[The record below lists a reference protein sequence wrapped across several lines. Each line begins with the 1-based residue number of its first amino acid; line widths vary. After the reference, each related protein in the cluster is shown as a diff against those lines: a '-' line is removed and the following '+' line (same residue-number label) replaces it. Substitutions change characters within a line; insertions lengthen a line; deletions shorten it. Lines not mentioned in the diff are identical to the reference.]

1 MIHITMKHTFNL
13 KLIFISVILCVTELS
28 YAGTNP
34 LNTQHPASTATITPH
49 TLKIDALPPKIP
61 AHYSTPKSVN
71 SKARES
77 SAPQLSPDQVV
88 LNFENADIQS
98 VIKAISLLSGKN
110 FVIDPRVKGTVN
122 IVSDKPISK
131 ANSYKVLESALRM
144 QGFACVESDGVIKV
158 LPENEAKTFGMRT
171 YSTNKSHP
179 LGDQVVTKIYV
190 LQHGSAMQLVNA
202 LRPLIAPNNSIS
214 VYQNSNAVIV
224 TDYASNIDRIN
235 KIIAD
240 LTSTSSQKGNGG
252 PTIIPIK
259 NGIASD
265 IAQIL
270 QAYLQGGDAGAT
282 GGARG
287 GGNADGPSAAITVD
301 PMTNSLIVYSEVP
314 SKVEEIKALA
324 QRLDTNAGGI
334 GGNIH
339 VVYLKNADAAHI
351 ADVLRVVATSQA
363 DPDMKA
369 SSALAKFASEPQSMF
384 NNNGSGGSGN
394 PFASSSGSGGSSP
407 SNSSNS
413 SNRGSSSGQ
422 NNSATAP
429 KVFIQA
435 EPTTNSL
442 IIQAPDPLYRNLR
455 AIISMLDVR
464 RAEIM
469 IETMIVNVRKT
480 TQGAFGIQWIGGAGN
495 NNAGAIAVSNYAGN
509 SPTGGSNS
517 LSSLAT
523 TIIGAT
529 QAVSSTTGAAAA
541 GAATSG
547 LSIPGEIYVGLVTG
561 TTTIGGQTIPN
572 MSALADAIE
581 ANNLGN
587 VITRPTLITLD
598 NEEAKFQVGANIPV
612 INGSLTNSSSSIPG
626 SVSNSYTREDV
637 GTLLDI
643 KPLITQSGG
652 IQLDLYQEDSQV
664 EPGTQNSAQGPT
676 IDKKSMRTTLMVD
689 DGQMI
694 AIGGMTQDDVEIT
707 QNGIPLLMDIPYL
720 GWLFSWQSRSHTKS
734 NIVVFLRP
742 VIVKSAMGYKALT
755 NNRYRYVVG
764 EEGSIH
770 AKGNLMLPRIDP
782 VTLENQLPYGTK
794 MIPPGAPGAAPSVI
808 DMRSST
814 LQKKNANNITYQPQ
828 P

>member
-1 MIHITMKHTFNL
+1 MKHTFNL
-13 KLIFISVILCVTELS
+13 KLLFISVLLCITELG
-28 YAGTNP
+28 YAGTNTIA
-34 LNTQHPASTATITPH
+34 TQNQQSAPTSTPR
-49 TLKIDALPPKIP
+49 TLKIDSLPT
-61 AHYSTPKSVN
+61 TPSHQT
-71 SKARES
+71 RIEG
-77 SAPQLSPDQVV
+77 SANRASENGAPELSPDQVV

-131 ANSYKVLESALRM
+131 VNSYKVLESALRM

-158 LPENEAKTFGMRT
+158 LPETEAKTYGMRT
-171 YSTNKSHP
+171 FSTNKSHS
-179 LGDQVVTKIYV
+179 LGDQVITKIYV
-190 LQHGSAMQLVNA
+190 LQHGSAIQLVNA
-202 LRPLIAPNNSIS
+202 LRPLIAPNNSIG

-235 KIIAD
+235 KIVAD
-240 LTSTSSQKGNGG
+240 LTSTSNHKSSG

-259 NGIASD
+259 HGIASD
-265 IAQIL
+265 IAQVL

-282 GGARG
+282 GSG
-287 GGNADGPSAAITVD
+287 GGRSGGNTDGPSVAITVD
-301 PMTNSLIVYSEVP
+301 PMTNSLIVYSDVA
-314 SKVEEIKALA
+314 SKIQEIKALA
-324 QRLDTNAGGI
+324 QKLDTSTSGI

-351 ADVLRVVATSQA
+351 ADVLRVVATSQS

-369 SSALAKFASEPQSMF
+369 SSALAKFSSEPQSMF
-384 NNNGSGGSGN
+384 NN
-394 PFASSSGSGGSSP
+394 SGSGGSP
-407 SNSSNS
+407 FSSNS
-413 SNRGSSSGQ
+413 SSGGSPSSNNSPSNRGSSGQ
-422 NNSATAP
+422 NNSPTAP

-455 AIISMLDVR
+455 SIIAMLDVR

-469 IETMIVNVRKT
+469 IETLIVNVRKT

-495 NNAGAIAVSNYAGN
+495 NNAGAIAISNYAGN
-509 SPTGGSNS
+509 SPTGGGSSS
-517 LSSLAT
+517 LSSIAT
-523 TIIGAT
+523 TVIGAT
-529 QAVSSTTGAAAA
+529 QTVTSTTGAAST
-541 GAATSG
+541 AATGG
-547 LSIPGEIYVGLVTG
+547 LNIPGEIYVGLVTG

-598 NEEAKFQVGANIPV
+598 NEEAKFQVGSNIPV

-664 EPGTQNSAQGPT
+664 QAGTQNSAQGPT
-676 IDKKSMRTTLMVD
+676 IEKKSMRTTLMVD

-720 GWLFSWQSRSHTKS
+720 GWLFSWQSRSHAKS

-742 VIVKSAMGYKALT
+742 VIVKSSMGYKALT

-764 EEGSIH
+764 EEGSIQ
-770 AKGNLMLPRIDP
+770 AKGNLLLPRIDP
-782 VTLENQLPYGTK
+782 VTLENQLPYGK
-794 MIPPGAPGAAPSVI
+794 KIIPQGTPGAAPSVI
-808 DMRSST
+808 DMRSGN
-814 LQKKNANNITYQPQ
+814 LNKKSANDITYEQQP
-828 P
+828 

>member
-1 MIHITMKHTFNL
+1 MKHTFNL
-13 KLIFISVILCVTELS
+13 KLIFISVILCITELG

-34 LNTQHPASTATITPH
+34 LNTQHQASAPTITPH
-49 TLKIDALPPKIP
+49 TLKIDALPTSHT
-61 AHYSTPKSVN
+61 AHSRSLPNYVN
-71 SKARES
+71 SKANES
-77 SAPQLSPDQVV
+77 STPELSPDQVV

-131 ANSYKVLESALRM
+131 ANSYKVLEAALRM

-158 LPENEAKTFGMRT
+158 LPESVAKTFGMRT
-171 YSTNKSHP
+171 LSTNKSHH

-190 LQHGSAMQLVNA
+190 LQHGSAIQLVNA
-202 LRPLIAPNNSIS
+202 LRPLISPNNSIS
-214 VYQNSNAVIV
+214 VYQNSNAIIV

-235 KIIAD
+235 KIVAD
-240 LTSTSSQKGNGG
+240 LTSTSSQKGNGE

-265 IAQIL
+265 IAQVL
-270 QAYLQGGDAGAT
+270 QAYLQGGNAGAAGN
-282 GGARG
+282 GGVRG
-287 GGNADGPSAAITVD
+287 GGNSDGPSAAITVD

-314 SKVEEIKALA
+314 SKIQEIKALA
-324 QRLDTNAGGI
+324 HKLDTNTSGI

-351 ADVLRVVATSQA
+351 ADVLRVVATNQA

-369 SSALAKFASEPQSMF
+369 SSALAKFSSEPQSMF
-384 NNNGSGGSGN
+384 NNNGSGGSS
-394 PFASSSGSGGSSP
+394 PFTSGSASGGSTP
-407 SNSSNS
+407 SSSSNPG
-413 SNRGSSSGQ
+413 NRGSSGQ
-422 NNSATAP
+422 NNSPTAP

-455 AIISMLDVR
+455 SIISMLDVR

-529 QAVSSTTGAAAA
+529 QAVGSTTGGAAA
-541 GAATSG
+541 GAASG
-547 LSIPGEIYVGLVTG
+547 GLTIPGEIYVGLVTG

-664 EPGTQNSAQGPT
+664 EPGTQNAAQGPT

-764 EEGSIH
+764 EEESIK
-770 AKGNLMLPRIDP
+770 AKGNLLLPRIDP

-794 MIPPGAPGAAPSVI
+794 MIPPGTPGAAPAVI

-814 LQKKNANNITYQPQ
+814 LQKKNANNIIYQPQ